1 MIIKELILNN
11 FRQYYG
17 QQSISFAYG
26 KDNNVT
32 VIHGENGSGKTA
44 LINAFLWVL
53 YGKPLNLPNPH
64 EVINKRFL
72 RESSLEELAEIKTSV
87 KLYFEDGSHQFE
99 IERFL
104 SYKFDNGMYISSKKT
119 DVLLKKINELGESEI
134 IKSVSDTIDK
144 IIPQKL
150 SSFFFFDG
158 ERIDNLGKQRS
169 KTEIKD
175 SIKLMMGLDLFMS
188 AQKHFQTVKR
198 NFQDELAKK
207 NGGEYEELINRRN
220 VLHED
225 KEILEKKLSDT
236 RDNVIA
242 LQEEIKAVDEKL
254 QADAEIGALQIEYD
268 LKKKELER
276 LKKALILIENE
287 LGKLLSNHGHL
298 ILALPLINKIEEK
311 SENDDRIES
320 YIDKEL
326 LERLEK
332 EKYCICGRPISEHEK
347 DHLINLRK
355 SAVYS
360 QNYGIHVLNKQMSN
374 IKEKRKNIFDQVSA
388 YSKQRNQQ
396 LKDIVTVQQEIA
408 ELNFNKESK
417 KNPKIV
423 DLQNKFTQLENSI
436 QEKKALIIYYE
447 KQREELNA
455 KADLFEKQIVKKERE
470 NLRELNLQNSLNTTI
485 KFERVINRL
494 LEFQEDDVRKRLA
507 LQIKEVFSK
516 FLRKNYNVTMTD
528 DYELIVTD
536 NSHEEVGMSQGEGQ
550 LTSLAFIGA
559 IVDMQR
565 KKSEKPNGDV
575 QIKGANMR
583 AVYPLVM
590 DSPFGALD
598 DDHRNRV
605 AEGIHQL
612 SDQVIVIVSTSQ
624 WNGEVEGQLNKHAGK
639 EYTLRYIEDNNL
651 EFTQIVEGKI

>member
-87 KLYFEDGSHQFE
+87 KLYFEDGNHQFE

-104 SYKFDNGMYISSKKT
+104 SYKFDNGIYISSKKT

-207 NGGEYEELINRRN
+207 NGGEYEELINKRN

-298 ILALPLINKIEEK
+298 ILALPLINKIEKK

-347 DHLINLRK
+347 DHLIHLRK

-360 QNYGIHVLNKQMSN
+360 QNYGIQVLNKQMIN
-374 IKEKRKNIFDQVSA
+374 IKEKRKSIFDQVSA

-436 QEKKALIIYYE
+436 QEQKALIIYYE

>member
-26 KDNNVT
+26 ETDNVT

-53 YGKPLNLPNPH
+53 YGKPLNLPNSH
-64 EVINKRFL
+64 EVINRRFV
-72 RESSLEELAEIKTSV
+72 RESSLTGVAEITTSV
-87 KLYFEDGSHQFE
+87 KLYFEDGNHQFE

-104 SYKFDNGMYISSKKT
+104 NHKFDGTTYLPSKKT
-119 DVLLKKINELGESEI
+119 EVLLKRINESGEGEI

-158 ERIDNLGKQRS
+158 ERIDNLGKQRA
-169 KTEIKD
+169 KNEIKE
-175 SIKLMMGLDLFMS
+175 SIKLMMGLDLFVAAKKHLQS
-188 AQKHFQTVKR
+188 AKK
-198 NFQDELAKK
+198 NFQEELAKK
-207 NGGEYEELINRRN
+207 NGGEYEALIINRNELNDEKEKLINR
-220 VLHED
+220 
-225 KEILEKKLSDT
+225 LSDA
-236 RDNVIA
+236 RSNIVA
-242 LQEEIKAVDEKL
+242 LQEEIKVVDEKL

-268 LKKKELER
+268 SKKKELER
-276 LKKALILIENE
+276 LQKALVSIENE
-287 LGKLLSNHGHL
+287 LAKLLSSNGHL
-298 ILALPLINKIEEK
+298 VMSLSLIQQIENK
-311 SENDDRIES
+311 SENDDRLES
-320 YIDKEL
+320 YVDKEFL
-326 LERLEK
+326 KKLEK
-332 EKYCICGRPISEHEK
+332 EEFCICGRPISEHEK
-347 DHLINLRK
+347 EHIAHLRTS
-355 SAVYS
+355 SAYS
-360 QNYGIHVLNKQMSN
+360 QHNGIQVLNKKMN
-374 IKEKRKNIFDQVSA
+374 GIKEKRKNIFEQVRV
-388 YSKQRNQQ
+388 YSNQRNQQ

-408 ELNFNKESK
+408 ELNVNKGSK
-417 KNPKIV
+417 NNPELI
-423 DLQNKFTQLENSI
+423 DLQKKFTQLEHSI
-436 QEKKALIIYYE
+436 QEQRAMIMYYE
-447 KQREELNA
+447 KQREELNM
-455 KADLFEKQIVKKERE
+455 KADLFEKQIAKKERE
-470 NLRELNLQNSLNTTI
+470 NLKELNLQNSLNTSM
-485 KFERVINRL
+485 KFEKVISRL

-507 LQIKEVFSK
+507 FQIKEVFSK
-516 FLRKNYNVTMTD
+516 FLRKNYNVTMTS

-565 KKSEKPNGDV
+565 KKAEKPNSDF
-575 QIKGANMR
+575 QIKGANMK

-598 DDHRNRV
+598 ADHRKRV

-624 WNGEVEGQLNKHAGK
+624 WDGEVENQLSKHAGK
-639 EYTLRYIEDNNL
+639 EYTLHYIENDAL
-651 EFTQIVEGKI
+651 EFTQIVEGRI